1 MKLGQDFDKLIATYN
16 QLLKQCHDLLA
27 ADADQAERDKL
38 RASLAKFISRDAG
51 NKAGAD
57 SSGGSE

>member
-38 RASLAKFISRDAG
+38 RASLAKFISRDAD
-51 NKAGAD
+51 KAGAD